1 MIIMMILY
9 ILITFSSIIFGAKHV
24 VNLVVADVVLGGG
37 GGDGVGP
44 VVIALDV
51 EGRVVVLPYS
61 CPR

>member
-1 MIIMMILY
+1 MMILY

-44 VVIALDV
+44 IVIALDV

>member
-44 VVIALDV
+44 IVIALDV